1 VDQFLQHYEIE
12 HVDQYVVRSGDSM
25 WKIALSYQL
34 PYWVL
39 TGLNPKVVN
48 PAVGDK
54 LIIPVAKARTP
65 SREPPGSEGG

>member
-1 VDQFLQHYEIE
+1 
-12 HVDQYVVRSGDSM
+12 M

-39 TGLNPKVVN
+39 TGLNPKAVN